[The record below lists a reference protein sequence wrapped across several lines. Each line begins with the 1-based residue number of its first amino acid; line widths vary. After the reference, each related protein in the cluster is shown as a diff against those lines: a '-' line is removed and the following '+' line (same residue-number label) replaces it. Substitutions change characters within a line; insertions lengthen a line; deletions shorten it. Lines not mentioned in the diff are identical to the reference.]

1 MTFTAKVTSAG
12 PSVTTGK
19 VVFADGTTGIGTTAL
34 SGGVATL
41 TITVQT
47 APFTVRTVQT
57 VGDGTGRGKA
67 RTRLDSIAPD
77 ADY

>member
-1 MTFTAKVTSAG
+1 
-12 PSVTTGK
+12 
-19 VVFADGTTGIGTTAL
+19 
-34 SGGVATL
+34 VATL